1 MRATLKDVRFMM
13 QKQNV
18 TLSLPKDVLQRAK
31 ILAIKRNHSL
41 SGLLTEVLTE
51 IVDEEDRYDAA
62 RRRSIARMDVAQ
74 ALSGDYTWSR
84 ESLHER

>member
-1 MRATLKDVRFMM
+1 ME
-13 QKQNV
+13 KQNV

-41 SGLLTEVLTE
+41 SSMLTDVLTE
-51 IVDEEDRYDAA
+51 IVDAEDRYDEAWQ
-62 RRRSIARMDVAQ
+62 RSCARMDAAQ
-74 ALSGDYTWSR
+74 ALSGDYAWSR